1 MTSLLSRPTSPDL
14 MQKTAFCLATSHV
27 QAERIVQ
34 RLQVA
39 GFSTGDIS
47 VLHTDTMSDH
57 DDHDDGG
64 EDHASK
70 APEGVAKGAAT
81 GGIAGGAIGLL
92 AGLGVLAIPGL
103 GAFIAAGPIMAALS
117 GVAIGAATGGVV
129 GGLIGMGLPEPQ
141 ARHYGDKVQRG
152 GFLISAHA
160 DSPGQLQRA
169 KEIFEVEQAGD
180 ISIVDETKPLRS

>member
-1 MTSLLSRPTSPDL
+1 MTSLLSRPPSPDV

-39 GFSTGDIS
+39 GFGTGDIS
-47 VLHTDTMSDH
+47 VLHTDTVTDH
-57 DDHDDGG
+57 DNDPG

-92 AGLGVLAIPGL
+92 AGLGVLAVPGL

-141 ARHYGDKVQRG
+141 ARHYGEKVQRG

>member
-1 MTSLLSRPTSPDL
+1 MTSVLPNPVVTDV
-14 MQKTAFCLATSHV
+14 MQKSVFCLANSHV

-39 GFSTGDIS
+39 GFSTEDIS
-47 VLHTDTMSDH
+47 VLHTDTVSDH
-57 DDHDDGG
+57 DNDEVEEHG
-64 EDHASK
+64 SK
-70 APEGVAKGAAT
+70 APEGIAKGAAT

-129 GGLIGMGLPEPQ
+129 GGLIGMGLPESQ
-141 ARHYGDKVQRG
+141 ARHYGEKVQRG

-160 DSPGQLQRA
+160 DTPERLERA
-169 KEIFEVEQAGD
+169 KSIFEVEQAGD

>member
-1 MTSLLSRPTSPDL
+1 MTALTPSPVVF
-14 MQKTAFCLATSHV
+14 MSKSVFCLASSHL
-27 QAERIVQ
+27 QAEHIVQ
-34 RLQVA
+34 RLQAA

-47 VLHTDTMSDH
+47 VLHTDTVSDH
-57 DDHDDGG
+57 DEIG

-70 APEGVAKGAAT
+70 APEGIAKGAAT

-92 AGLGVLAIPGL
+92 AGLGVLAVPGL

-129 GGLIGMGLPEPQ
+129 GGLIGMGLPESQ

-160 DSPGQLQRA
+160 ETPGQLQRA
-169 KEIFEVEQAGD
+169 KTIFEAEQAGD
-180 ISIVDETKPLRS
+180 ISVVDETKPLRP

>member
-1 MTSLLSRPTSPDL
+1 MTALLSRPTDTDL

-47 VLHTDTMSDH
+47 VLHTDTVSNQD
-57 DDHDDGG
+57 
-64 EDHASK
+64 EIEEHASK
-70 APEGVAKGAAT
+70 APEGIAKGAAT

-117 GVAIGAATGGVV
+117 GVAIGAATGGLV
-129 GGLIGMGLPEPQ
+129 GGLIGMGLPETQ
-141 ARHYGDKVQRG
+141 ARHYEQKVQRG

-160 DSPGQLQRA
+160 DSPEQLLRA

-180 ISIVDETKPLRS
+180 ISIVDETKPLRP

>member
-1 MTSLLSRPTSPDL
+1 
-14 MQKTAFCLATSHV
+14 MQKSAFCLATSHV

-39 GFSTGDIS
+39 GFSTGQIS
-47 VLHTDTMSDH
+47 VLHTDTVSDH
-57 DDHDDGG
+57 DEIDG
-64 EDHASK
+64 HASK
-70 APEGVAKGAAT
+70 APEGIAKGAAT

-141 ARHYGDKVQRG
+141 ARHYEQKVQRG

-160 DSPGQLQRA
+160 DSPAELLRA

-180 ISIVDETKPLRS
+180 ISIVDETKPLRP